1 MALPEPALHPVPLSR
16 IFQKSTPPPPNFI
29 AETVT
34 LESKAVLL
42 PLKCQGL
49 AHVGQRH
56 VSAVS
61 GRLGHCLGLHLIPT
75 ATVVTVLTP
84 FPHPRP
90 GHTGE
95 QRRRS
100 GNLDD
105 AFKDLKIFAWQDS
118 LT

>member
-1 MALPEPALHPVPLSR
+1 M
-16 IFQKSTPPPPNFI
+16 FQKSIPPLQLYCS
-29 AETVT
+29 ETAT

-42 PLKCQGL
+42 PLKRGGL
-49 AHVGQRH
+49 VHVGQRR

-61 GRLGHCLGLHLIPT
+61 GRLGHCLSLHLIPT

-90 GHTGE
+90 GHAGE